1 MNMETTA
8 ANGTISTVMP
18 VSSALTES
26 IMTVTPST
34 VSTELSSCPSVCCS
48 VCCTLSMSLVIRL
61 SNSPRGCESK

>member
-34 VSTELSSCPSVCCS
+34 VGMKT
-48 VCCTLSMSLVIRL
+48 TAR
-61 SNSPRGCESK
+61 